1 MLTQQ
6 QFEDAL
12 SVLTYAKVHEMV
24 EAGAIDPENDRAI
37 AHFHRDSSDWFLK
50 AGEERKRAAWEFIH
64 TRATQ
69 ERMRE
74 DAAA

>member
-1 MLTQQ
+1 MTQQ

-24 EAGAIDPENDRAI
+24 DAGAIDPENDRAI
-37 AHFHRDSSDWFLK
+37 AHFRRDSSDWFCK
-50 AGEERKRAAWEFIH
+50 AGEERQRAAWEFIRN
-64 TRATQ
+64 RAAQ

>member
-1 MLTQQ
+1 MTFQ

-12 SVLTYAKVHEMV
+12 TVLTYAKVYEMV

-37 AHFHRDSSDWFLK
+37 AHFHRDSADWFLK
-50 AGEERKRAAWEFIH
+50 AGEERKRAAWEFIR
-64 TRATQ
+64 TRAA
-69 ERMRE
+69 EVRMRE

>member
-1 MLTQQ
+1 MTQQ

-24 EAGAIDPENDRAI
+24 DAGAIDPENDRDCAR
-37 AHFHRDSSDWFLK
+37 FLLDSSHWFLL
-50 AGEERKRAAWEFIH
+50 AGEHQKQAAWKFIQARAA
-64 TRATQ
+64 Q

>member
-1 MLTQQ
+1 MTFQ
-6 QFEDAL
+6 QFDDAL
-12 SVLTYAKVHEMV
+12 SVLTYAKVHELI

-37 AHFHRDSSDWFLK
+37 AHFRRDSADWYLQS
-50 AGEERKRAAWEFIH
+50 GEERRRAAWVFIQE
-64 TRATQ
+64 RAAE